1 MKKSHLNE
9 YQNLIELKR
18 IIIKYLNLNLPNFNK
33 DTQLVVDYQEG
44 VYLSWCPCHV
54 EAVKVDFNWATFDYL
69 DKNIALIKTVVSTVN
84 ELLVKIDSLLD
95 ELSYF
100 EIRKEV
106 L

>member
-1 MKKSHLNE
+1 MKKTTLDE
-9 YQNLIELKR
+9 YQNITELKR
-18 IIIKYLNLNLPNFNK
+18 FITKYLNLNLSNFTK

-44 VYLSWCPCHV
+44 VYLSWCPCHFV
-54 EAVKVDFNWATFDYL
+54 ASGCYLNWSTYDYL
-69 DKNIALIKTVVSTVN
+69 DKKIPLVKTVVVSVSY
-84 ELLVKIDSLLD
+84 LLKEIDSLLD